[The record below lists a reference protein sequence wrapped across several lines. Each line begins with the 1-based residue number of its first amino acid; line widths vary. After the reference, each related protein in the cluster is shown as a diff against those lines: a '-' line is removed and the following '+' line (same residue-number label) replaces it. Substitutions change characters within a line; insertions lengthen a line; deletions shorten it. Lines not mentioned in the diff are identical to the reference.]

1 MWDVIFAYWM
11 TLPFYFILK
20 HDRPHL
26 FKFEKRF
33 GKYGF
38 LFSFAIIAVLVM
50 HIKLVISAIPT

>member
-20 HDRPHL
+20 YDRPHL

-33 GKYGF
+33 GKDGF
-38 LFSFAIIAVLVM
+38 LISFAIMAVVVM